1 HDSYK
6 LAWNQSTSSDVV
18 HLTLSAMDIGTEGM
32 IGIGF
37 GGSGMTHTN
46 DFVICEIFSAENAT
60 CTDRS
65 GSESRTEPP
74 LDEKGD
80 TELEVKIIAFDG
92 DWTSVTFT
100 RNSAGNDNSDYSLLE
115 DINASEDTP
124 VIFAWRSGPG
134 IVQHPNSQRGAAM
147 VNFVNGSVDV
157 VCDDPNHYFA
167 LHGAL
172 LLLVWMFVAPYGLY
186 HAR

>member
-1 HDSYK
+1 MSLDLFIKQQYPAITKQVPGKLMRNHSYYHHYCCPHMVK
-6 LAWNQSTSSDVV
+6 PLWC
-18 HLTLSAMDIGTEGM
+18 
-32 IGIGF
+32 F
-37 GGSGMTHTN
+37 CSGQ
-46 DFVICEIFSAENAT
+46 
-60 CTDRS
+60 
-65 GSESRTEPP
+65 
-74 LDEKGD
+74 
-80 TELEVKIIAFDG
+80 
-92 DWTSVTFT
+92 
-100 RNSAGNDNSDYSLLE
+100 DYSLLE